1 MNFTKMKTLSLTIRI
16 LGFRRVPPVVWRLI
30 NVIKE
35 IKDITTDHKLVTTFF
50 TSPGLSHLTL
60 FFLHPFLSNRAFLY
74 VTIFLPLSAVRNA
87 CFYGQLSYY
96 CSTEHAICGCLLK
109 IEGSMAA
116 MLPDQSLAPRRSWR
130 SPWRRSYSRSKLAQ
144 WVESVLFKK
153 TVHPK
158 LLNLV

>member
-1 MNFTKMKTLSLTIRI
+1 MV
-16 LGFRRVPPVVWRLI
+16 GRLV

-50 TSPGLSHLTL
+50 TSPGLLHLAL
-60 FFLHPFLSNRAFLY
+60 IFLHHFLSNREFLY
-74 VTIFLPLSAVRNA
+74 VTICLSLSAVGNA
-87 CFYGQLSYY
+87 CFYGQCSYY
-96 CSTEHAICGCLLK
+96 CSTEHAICGRPLK